1 MAFAAMK
8 LFELDSEKTIESISN
23 VLESIND
30 TMSNMVN
37 ILTQDPSSMSGLWS
51 MVEIAISVSQTIALI
66 LVVLYWLTHF
76 IFTIV
81 DMDWRNISIWWYF
94 REIVKLILA
103 KALIDIAPD
112 LCLTIFQFGAWAMQ
126 KYMVVGVTNGD
137 IFTNMNYDALK
148 SSLDGMS
155 FMEHTFFRIDLMI
168 PKFIMWI
175 CNIVI
180 QAIAYCR
187 LLQVCLMSIISSIP
201 LATVA
206 SGNRHGAAMHFIKEY
221 VGVVGQA
228 AIIILAMLVYK
239 GIVNTL
245 IAGEIGSYDGIIKLC
260 MSTIVLTVTI
270 FGSQRLAKMFLGH

>member
-1 MAFAAMK
+1 MVFAAVK
-8 LFELDSEKTIESISN
+8 LFSLDSDKTIESISN
-23 VLESIND
+23 ALESINN
-30 TMSNMVN
+30 TMSNMVD
-37 ILTQDPSSMSGLWS
+37 ILTQDPSTMPGLWNIVDS
-51 MVEIAISVSQTIALI
+51 AVSVSQTIALT

-94 REIVKLILA
+94 REIIKLILA
-103 KALIDIAPD
+103 KALIDIAPE
-112 LCLTIFQFGAWAMQ
+112 LCLSIFKFGGWAMQ
-126 KYMVVGVTNGD
+126 KYMLVGTTSGD

-148 SSLDGMS
+148 SNLDAMS
-155 FMEHTFFRIDLMI
+155 FMEHVFFRVDLMI
-168 PKFIMWI
+168 PKFITWI
-175 CNIVI
+175 CNIAI
-180 QAIAYCR
+180 QVIAYCR

-206 SGNRHGAAMHFIKEY
+206 SNNRNGAAMHFIKEY

-228 AIIILAMLVYK
+228 AIIILAMLIYK

-245 IAGEIGSYDGIIKLC
+245 IAGQIGSYEGIMKLC

-270 FGSQRLAKMFLGH
+270 FSSQRLAKMFLGH